1 MPGSK
6 VVIGRV
12 ARPRGIAG
20 EVKIEPLT
28 DDPRRFLSLKNVYVG
43 GVTRKV
49 VKAQVTPAG
58 VFVALEGV
66 GDRNAAET
74 LRGALLEV
82 ERKDAVKPEGRQFI
96 ADLIGCE
103 VRLQSGRAVGVL
115 SDILQYGAADV
126 YVVKAGKK
134 TVMFPALKRLFVCED
149 PESGV
154 IVLDDKA
161 FDEVAVYE
169 D

>member
-43 GVTRKV
+43 GVLRKV

-74 LRGALLEV
+74 LRGALLPSQPH
-82 ERKDAVKPEGRQFI
+82 RPGRR
-96 ADLIGCE
+96 GW
-103 VRLQSGRAVGVL
+103 RWRRSGR
-115 SDILQYGAADV
+115 
-126 YVVKAGKK
+126 
-134 TVMFPALKRLFVCED
+134 PHR
-149 PESGV
+149 
-154 IVLDDKA
+154 
-161 FDEVAVYE
+161 
-169 D
+169 

>member
-74 LRGALLEV
+74 LRARSVLV
-82 ERKDAVKPEGRQFI
+82 PSAV
-96 ADLIGCE
+96 L
-103 VRLQSGRAVGVL
+103 
-115 SDILQYGAADV
+115 
-126 YVVKAGKK
+126 
-134 TVMFPALKRLFVCED
+134 
-149 PESGV
+149 
-154 IVLDDKA
+154 
-161 FDEVAVYE
+161 
-169 D
+169 